1 MNLQDIYCRLFAGF
15 GPQGWW
21 PGDNS
26 YEHFA
31 GCILAQNTRWDRV
44 EPVLA
49 RLKKMD
55 LLPPSEFLRLKENEL
70 AELLRGSGTYRRK
83 AGYLQNAG
91 RYMLS
96 LGWDGT
102 PKSVDSPTGRIR
114 GELLS
119 LKGIGPE
126 TCDCILLYVLERPV
140 FVVDAYTKRILGRH
154 GLCRERSSYSVV
166 QKSFHSELD
175 ADVEVFQEYHALLV
189 ACAKEYCRP
198 AAKCQGCP
206 LQEEGFE

>member
-1 MNLQDIYCRLFAGF
+1 MYNRLFSGF

-21 PGDNS
+21 PGADS
-26 YEHFA
+26 FEHFA

-49 RLKKMD
+49 ELRKMN
-55 LLPPSEFLRLKENEL
+55 LLPPSEFLKLKESDL
-70 AELLRGSGTYRRK
+70 AELLRGTGTYRRK
-83 AGYLQNAG
+83 AEYLQNAG

-102 PKSVDSPTGRIR
+102 PESVLYPTEKIR
-114 GELLS
+114 EELLA

-126 TCDCILLYVLERPV
+126 TCDCILLYVLHRPV
-140 FVVDAYTKRILGRH
+140 FVVDAYTKRILVRH
-154 GLCRERSSYSVV
+154 GLCREKSSYSSV
-166 QKSFHSELD
+166 QQIFYNELN
-175 ADVEVFQEYHALLV
+175 ADIEVFQEYHALLV